1 MNAPAEASDWLTAD
15 TEEAR
20 AIRFLAEQTDVSPDQ
35 AKEIVERHGLNRD
48 TLLRVART
56 RKAEG

>member
-1 MNAPAEASDWLTAD
+1 MPKTVNGNDWLASD

-20 AIRFLAEQTDVSPDQ
+20 AIRFLVEQTDLSPKQ
-35 AKEIVERHGLNRD
+35 AKEIVSEHGFNRT
-48 TLLRVART
+48 TLLQIAHT